1 VARRKLTVA
10 DYHAMGEAGI
20 LTEGELVAM
29 APIDSDRS
37 GAVNAL
43 SRMLVGA
50 LGDLGIVAVQ
60 NPVVLDDYSESDFVV
75 LRPRADDYRRATPRP
90 EDVRPIV
97 EIANSS
103 LGYDRAVKWSL

>member
-75 LRPRADDYRRATPRP
+75 LRPRADDLSP
-90 EDVRPIV
+90 
-97 EIANSS
+97 
-103 LGYDRAVKWSL
+103 GYPASRGCSADRGNRQ